1 MKKKNIKKAKV
12 KAPLTVKTKQNGKE
26 VNSRVYANTPHGFKK
41 DDGATTQPLGTV
53 MANNGKSLFATK
65 PDGKPARKQV
75 VVLKDKEAFRSKH
88 GKQQKSETA
97 GSKSSAKAAAK
108 KSDKPATKTKT
119 PAQKKSKKIEF
130 GRLMPD
136 GKVIKAKGDYY
147 KTSNGIEIGISKDT
161 NGRYY
166 ATELSTGKLVSLR
179 TGDKSIVDA
188 VNFVEKYS
196 SEIKKA
202 MDTNTQIPAPISK
215 PAKQPTAKKAESSK
229 AKSNNQSLEVTTY
242 CINEGTPSQHFI
254 LKTTETDN
262 SQVLQYAPN
271 NWKTEK
277 GALKWAKKNGFATPK
292 ATTPKPTVTKA
303 SKKAT
308 GKGSSASNNSVKTAI
323 TAKQNAAKPAA
334 PKKAEAKPEKRRV
347 YKSLPKGYS
356 VVQGTVAQ
364 VDGTILIHNG
374 KPLFKQN
381 KDGTT
386 QQAKDSHGKPA
397 HKTAALIVDPQAF
410 NEAKTAERAATT
422 PTTSNKPRQSTTSTN
437 KSAQGNGD
445 GDKPSHPKGDKYLRK
460 DEVRLY
466 NNPKHLSKT
475 GRGHPA
481 RITAKH
487 KKAFKFNVF
496 THSDTFFGEPTLELA
511 DNPDKNPKDT
521 IDKRPSRV
529 SVPHWENE
537 KSFSNHKLEN
547 WHLDKENKTAIKKWN
562 KEKDTSN
569 KQ

>member
-1 MKKKNIKKAKV
+1 MKKKKIKKAKV

-41 DDGATTQPLGTV
+41 DDGATTQPSGTV

-75 VVLKDKEAFRSKH
+75 IVLKDKEAFRTKN

-97 GSKSSAKAAAK
+97 GSKSSAKAATK
-108 KSDKPATKTKT
+108 KADKPAS
-119 PAQKKSKKIEF
+119 KKSKKIEY

-147 KTSNGIEIGISKDT
+147 KMSNGIEIGISKDT
-161 NGRYY
+161 KGRYY
-166 ATELSTGKLVSLR
+166 ATELSTGKLVTLR
-179 TGDKSIVDA
+179 KGEKSVLDA

-202 MDTNTQIPAPISK
+202 MDTNTQIPASALKNTKK
-215 PAKQPTAKKAESSK
+215 PTKKADKPK
-229 AKSNNQSLEVTTY
+229 AKTTA
-242 CINEGTPSQHFI
+242 T
-254 LKTTETDN
+254 
-262 SQVLQYAPN
+262 
-271 NWKTEK
+271 
-277 GALKWAKKNGFATPK
+277 KKAVATPK
-292 ATTPKPTVTKA
+292 ATTPKPTVIKA
-303 SKKAT
+303 SQKTADKST
-308 GKGSSASNNSVKTAI
+308 LASNNSVKTAV

-334 PKKAEAKPEKRRV
+334 PKKVEAKPEKRRV

-410 NEAKTAERAATT
+410 NEAKTAERKLVDVEIRKHNDAMGGHPHIMVDTV
-422 PTTSNKPRQSTTSTN
+422 
-437 KSAQGNGD
+437 
-445 GDKPSHPKGDKYLRK
+445 GDKNVSVGITHDKYKGKKHANIPLEVNPLGENRQAYMRK
-460 DEVRLY
+460 QGTVDSDENYSQIR
-466 NNPKHLSKT
+466 KT
-475 GRGHPA
+475 GKL
-481 RITAKH
+481 TDTDNAKA
-487 KKAFKFNVF
+487 KQI
-496 THSDTFFGEPTLELA
+496 GERAKQKEL
-511 DNPDKNPKDT
+511 
-521 IDKRPSRV
+521 
-529 SVPHWENE
+529 
-537 KSFSNHKLEN
+537 
-547 WHLDKENKTAIKKWN
+547 
-562 KEKDTSN
+562 N
-569 KQ
+569 KQTSQK

>member
-41 DDGATTQPLGTV
+41 DDGATTQPSGTV

-75 VVLKDKEAFRSKH
+75 VVLKDKEAFRTKNS
-88 GKQQKSETA
+88 KQQKSETA
-97 GSKSSAKAAAK
+97 GSKSSAKAATK
-108 KSDKPATKTKT
+108 KADKPAS
-119 PAQKKSKKIEF
+119 KKSKKIEF

-147 KTSNGIEIGISKDT
+147 KAANGIEVGISKDT

-202 MDTNTQIPAPISK
+202 MDTNTQIPASALK
-215 PAKQPTAKKAESSK
+215 NTKQPATKKRVNFK
-229 AKSNNQSLEVTTY
+229 TKPNNLEVTTY
-242 CINEGTPSQHFI
+242 CINKGTPSQHFI

-262 SQVLQYAPN
+262 SQVLRYAPN

-277 GALKWAKKNGFATPK
+277 GALKWAEKNGFATPK
-292 ATTPKPTVTKA
+292 AATPKPTVTKA
-303 SKKAT
+303 SQKTA
-308 GKGSSASNNSVKTAI
+308 GKSTSASNNSVKAAV

-410 NEAKTAERAATT
+410 NEAKSAERKLVDVEIRKHNDAMGGHPHIMVDTV
-422 PTTSNKPRQSTTSTN
+422 
-437 KSAQGNGD
+437 
-445 GDKPSHPKGDKYLRK
+445 GDKNVSVGITHDKYKGKKHANIPLEVNPLGENRQAYMRK
-460 DEVRLY
+460 QGTVDSDENYSQIR
-466 NNPKHLSKT
+466 KT
-475 GRGHPA
+475 GKL
-481 RITAKH
+481 TDTDNAKA
-487 KKAFKFNVF
+487 KQI
-496 THSDTFFGEPTLELA
+496 GERA
-511 DNPDKNPKDT
+511 KQ
-521 IDKRPSRV
+521 
-529 SVPHWENE
+529 
-537 KSFSNHKLEN
+537 
-547 WHLDKENKTAIKKWN
+547 KER
-562 KEKDTSN
+562 N
-569 KQ
+569 KQTPQK